1 MEGPPNVIGCN
12 EIFSP
17 PVANLFHPTTT
28 AVPSSSDH
36 FIPIRRNSSITAPS
50 VQSSL
55 SSDGRITPVK
65 FDSSNSKKNGEFAW
79 KQQLEDNERKEAAQN
94 RKIVAEQSV
103 RVADCTLRISDCMER
118 LVSNNQEEMSK
129 VVDDKPNNLK
139 TEMLSTMNTKLDS
152 FLNQI
157 GQMLNRGN
165 NNNN

>member
-1 MEGPPNVIGCN
+1 
-12 EIFSP
+12 
-17 PVANLFHPTTT
+17 
-28 AVPSSSDH
+28 
-36 FIPIRRNSSITAPS
+36 
-50 VQSSL
+50 
-55 SSDGRITPVK
+55 
-65 FDSSNSKKNGEFAW
+65 
-79 KQQLEDNERKEAAQN
+79 
-94 RKIVAEQSV
+94 
-103 RVADCTLRISDCMER
+103 MER